1 MHAESNEPRPESL
14 IANDMPE
21 GEEKPPRG
29 AKVVAAL
36 RWLLLLGVL
45 GTAAYTNVT
54 YFFTERGEAAASAA
68 KYYCPMHPQITSDRT
83 GECPICHMALEPI
96 PTDRLSSAPA
106 AEAHAHHGHAHEGHE
121 AHGGD
126 TKAGKYICPMCP
138 GVENDGPG
146 ECPVCHMA
154 LEPASADQPSSA
166 PAGEAHAHHGHAH
179 EGHEAHGGDTKAGK
193 YICPMCPG
201 VENDGPG
208 ECPICHMALEP
219 EKKGEAAGQPA
230 KESTPAHPPKGTA
243 GEAHVHGEKHEHAH
257 GPKYTCP
264 MHPEVLQ
271 DGPGR
276 CPICRMYLERVRD
289 ESEQVTEGVT
299 PGTTPSGTVPV
310 VLGLDRVQ
318 AIGVRTTR
326 VAKQSADAPLRV
338 TATVTAPEQ
347 GQAFVHARAAG
358 YIERAN
364 VQQTGVRVR
373 RGQELVTIYSPEIFQ
388 AQAELLSSHAWRGQQ
403 GDFSQDAARTK
414 LELLGVSSRTIERI
428 LESKKPLRA
437 VPITSPV
444 GGWVVKKNVALGS
457 YVTPD
462 MPLFEIV
469 DLSRVYVTAE
479 VFPKDADRVEL
490 KSEARFTLAGRDGK
504 SFTGTIDLVYPT
516 LSPKERTT
524 RIRMQVKNAKA
535 ELRPGDYGTI
545 EIASKAGDTLVVPRD
560 AIVDTGSSTYV
571 FVVEGEGRYVP
582 RVVALGTDFDDVVE
596 VKDGVFE
603 GESVVSSATFLID
616 SESRL
621 QASLA
626 SLTHAH

>member
-1 MHAESNEPRPESL
+1 MHAESNELRPESVHV
-14 IANDMPE
+14 NDMPE

-29 AKVVAAL
+29 AKVMAAV

-45 GTAAYTNVT
+45 GTAVYTNVT
-54 YFFTERGEAAASAA
+54 YFFTDRGEAAASAA

-96 PTDRLSSAPA
+96 PTERLSAPA
-106 AEAHAHHGHAHEGHE
+106 SSAHPHHGHAHEGHE
-121 AHGGD
+121 AHA
-126 TKAGKYICPMCP
+126 KEGK
-138 GVENDGPG
+138 G
-146 ECPVCHMA
+146 
-154 LEPASADQPSSA
+154 
-166 PAGEAHAHHGHAH
+166 
-179 EGHEAHGGDTKAGK
+179 GK

-219 EKKGEAAGQPA
+219 ARSHDGEPPA
-230 KESTPAHPPKGTA
+230 PTQQEPKVSPAVH
-243 GEAHVHGEKHEHAH
+243 EAKQADETTHVHQGAHEHGEKT

-289 ESEQVTEGVT
+289 VGEQVTEGVT
-299 PGTTPSGTVPV
+299 PGTAPRGTVPV
-310 VLGLDRVQ
+310 VLSLDRVQ
-318 AIGVRTTR
+318 AIGVRTAPVEKR
-326 VAKQSADAPLRV
+326 SADASLRV
-338 TATVTAPEQ
+338 TATVSAPEQ

-358 YIERAN
+358 YVERAS
-364 VQQTGVRVR
+364 VEQTGVRVR
-373 RGQELVTIYSPEIFQ
+373 KGQELVAVYSPEVYQ
-388 AQAELLSSHAWRGQQ
+388 AQAELLSAQAWKGQQ

-414 LELLGVSSRTIERI
+414 LELLGVSPKTIERI

-444 GGWVVKKNVALGS
+444 DGWVVKKNVALGS

-469 DLSRVYVTAE
+469 DLSRVYVMAE
-479 VFPKDADRVEL
+479 VFPKDADLVDLR
-490 KSEARFTLAGRDGK
+490 SEATFTLAGRNGK
-504 SFTGTIDLVYPT
+504 SFTGQIDLVYPT

-524 RIRMQVKNAKA
+524 RIRMQVKNPDA

-545 EIASKAGDTLVVPRD
+545 EIASKGGDTLVVPRD
-560 AIVDTGSSTYV
+560 AIVDTGSSVYV
-571 FVVEGEGRYVP
+571 FVAEGEGRFVP
-582 RVVALGTDFDDVVE
+582 RIVVVGRDLDGVVE

-603 GESVVSSATFLID
+603 GENVVSSATFLID

-626 SLTHAH
+626 SHAHAH